1 METALTR
8 RRRARAR
15 RVRADERPRGH
26 LRSIPSA
33 AIAPTAE
40 ATHRPP
46 SWFSADV
53 ARVLGASASWGFAFS
68 SFYLLPKF
76 LKTELAAGPAEIGAV
91 VGVAGVSTVIFT
103 ILTAG
108 WIDRTPRRYAVAAGA
123 LLMGLSGL
131 GFTAVHRI
139 GWLITILRMMQGAS
153 YALALTAIG
162 TLIADLVPHQRLS
175 QAFGLSGA
183 SMLVMNAIAPA
194 VAEPMANAFGWR
206 TVFLTAA
213 AAGLVSATLALRIHE
228 PASASTAPAAADRG
242 LLAVLRRPLAWHYAA
257 IATVMGATFG
267 VVFTF
272 ESPYLLEL
280 GATEVR
286 SFFVA
291 YAIAAV
297 TVRVLFGHVPDRYG
311 RHRVAVGGLVAYAT
325 AVLAMAYLPAPLFAL
340 CGGLFGL
347 AHGLLYPAL
356 NAIAVSATPAH
367 ERGRILAVFTGSF
380 SLGLWLGPTILGLV
394 AERCGYPTVFVI
406 AAATTLAAAV
416 ALACSRALRD
426 GGGAVQTAI

>member
-1 METALTR
+1 MQ
-8 RRRARAR
+8 
-15 RVRADERPRGH
+15 
-26 LRSIPSA
+26 
-33 AIAPTAE
+33 
-40 ATHRPP
+40 ATHRPRGQLRSVP
-46 SWFSADV
+46 RAGEPRQVETPDTTRSWFSADI

-91 VGVAGVSTVIFT
+91 VGVAGIATVCFT
-103 ILTAG
+103 VLTAG
-108 WIDRTPRRYAVAAGA
+108 WIDRSPRRYAVAIGA
-123 LLMGLSGL
+123 LLMGLSAL
-131 GFTAVHRI
+131 GFTAVHTI
-139 GWLITILRMMQGAS
+139 GWLIVLLRVMQGAS

-162 TLIADLVPHQRLS
+162 TLIAELVPHERLS

-206 TVFLTAA
+206 TVFLVAA
-213 AAGLVSATLALRIHE
+213 CAGLLSATLALRIHE
-228 PASASTAPAAADRG
+228 PASTPRAEAGPGTG
-242 LLAVLRRPLAWHYAA
+242 LLTVLRRPLGWHYAA
-257 IATVMGATFG
+257 IATVMGGTFG

-297 TVRVLFGHVPDRYG
+297 SVRVLFGHVPDRYG
-311 RHRVAVGGLVAYAT
+311 RHRVAVAALVAYAT
-325 AVLAMAYLPAPLFAL
+325 AVLAMARLPAHLFAV
-340 CGGLFGL
+340 CGALFGL

-356 NAIAVSATPAH
+356 NAIAVSATPPH
-367 ERGRILAVFTGSF
+367 ERGRILAIFTGSF
-380 SLGLWLGPTILGLV
+380 SLGLWLWPTTLGFV
-394 AERCGYPTVFVI
+394 AARFGYPAVFVI
-406 AAATTLAAAV
+406 ASVATLAAAV
-416 ALACSRALRD
+416 GLARSPELRA
-426 GGGAVQTAI
+426 GGSAAERLA